1 MIRYSDRAT
10 KDLSKLPAG
19 LRQKAESVL
28 QQLDS
33 NPIIGTKLKGKLQGL
48 HVTADGSLDLALDP
62 TYQQDGVEGYK
73 NQTRAKLAEIRK
85 ELGLS

>member
-1 MIRYSDRAT
+1 MIRYSNRAT

-48 HVTADGSLDLALDP
+48 RSARLGQSHRILYRIEGSDVVVLTVQPRRDA
-62 TYQQDGVEGYK
+62 Y
-73 NQTRAKLAEIRK
+73 R
-85 ELGLS
+85 